1 MLSLAELRQLREAPH
16 EFLRAQPHGDRV
28 RALGVGP
35 LRVGFL
41 RHPDDVQHVLVTH
54 QANYSKNTFQYR
66 FLAGIT
72 GEGLLTMDGPPW
84 LARRRMVQPAFHRAE
99 VGTFIPSMHDA
110 AAEMLDRWEG
120 HAASGETIDVHA
132 EMLQVALRI
141 VVRSL
146 FGAEVERSSTLTRS
160 VMTMLHY
167 IMGRARNLGLVPSW
181 LPTPQRAAFRQAMA
195 ELDEAIRTTVARR
208 RAAGQLIDPRTGTT
222 DLLARLLAA
231 DPGEQ
236 LTDRELRNEMVTMI
250 VAGHETVA
258 SALSWTWHLVGGD
271 QAVDDRLAEEAGRV
285 LGGVT
290 PTVDSLAAL
299 PYVRDV
305 FQETLRLYPPAWIIT
320 RKARGADNIGGVAI
334 RKHGLVVLSPYA
346 TQRDPRWWDDPDR
359 FDPDRFTPTGS
370 AGRPK
375 FAYFPF
381 GGGPHLCIGNHF
393 ALVEAAVIMSAVVQ
407 RYRLKPVPGHQVIVD
422 PGVTLAPKGGLPMR
436 VQPRN

>member
-1 MLSLAELRQLREAPH
+1 MPSLATLQQLRDAPH
-16 EFLRAQPHGDRV
+16 EFLRQQPISERTL
-28 RALGVGP
+28 RFGVGP
-35 LRVGFL
+35 VGFHFL
-41 RHPDDVQHVLVTH
+41 RHPDDVQHVLVTN
-54 QANYSKNTFQYR
+54 QANYSKDTFQYR

-99 VGTFIPSMHDA
+99 VGAFIPSMHEA
-110 AAEMLDRWEG
+110 AAEMLDRWEA
-120 HAASGETIDVHA
+120 HAASGEPIDVHA

-146 FGAEVERSSTLTRS
+146 FGVEVERSSTLTRS

-167 IMGRARNLGLVPSW
+167 IMGRARNLGLVPGW
-181 LPTPQRAAFRQAMA
+181 LPTPQRAEFRQAMA
-195 ELDEAIRTTVARR
+195 VLDGAIRTTVARR
-208 RAAGQLIDPRTGTT
+208 RAAGELADPRTGTT

-258 SALSWTWHLVGGD
+258 SALSWTWHLVGGNR
-271 QAVDDRLAEEAGRV
+271 AVDDRLAEEASRV
-285 LGGVT
+285 LGGVA

-320 RKARGADNIGGVAI
+320 RKARGADDISGTTI
-334 RKHGLVVLSPYA
+334 RRNGLVVLSPYA

-359 FDPDRFTPTGS
+359 FDPDRFTASRS
-370 AGRPK
+370 AGRLK

-381 GGGPHLCIGNHF
+381 GGGPHQCIGNHF
-393 ALVEAAVIMSAVVQ
+393 SMVEAALIMTAVVQ
-407 RYRLKPVPGHQVIVD
+407 RYRLEPLPGHQVSVD
-422 PGVTLAPKGGLPMR
+422 PGVTLAPRGGLPMR
-436 VQPRN
+436 VQPRH